1 MLFVAIWIEKGFGL
15 IVPDFIPDPW
25 GKIAEYT
32 PTFVE
37 ISVILGLWAIGAF
50 VFTKLVKTGIA
61 VELRKLRYKPKKK

>member
-15 IVPDFIPDPW
+15 IVPGFVPGPW

-37 ISVILGLWAIGAF
+37 IAVTLGIWAMGAF
-50 VFTKLVKTGIA
+50 IFTILAKTGIA
-61 VELRKLRYKPKKK
+61 VELGKLAYKKKE